1 MDATTQG
8 QSFAAWLRMQMAA
21 KGYAMDGP
29 RAGGPSLLAR
39 QIGVHRATIS
49 RILNTGAIPKAAT
62 LRLIAD
68 QLHIPRSVILDAAG
82 VSDAELA
89 GSGPEPPAEP
99 DNPGDAPDEPDP
111 DPAVLFDGG
120 LRNDSEK
127 AIWAI
132 TALPWQARQ
141 AAIEAT
147 RTEARRM
154 LAERTVDKTSNRRLA

>member
-8 QSFAAWLRMQMAA
+8 QSFAVWLRTHMAA

-49 RILNTGAIPKAAT
+49 RMLNTGAIPKAAT
-62 LRLIAD
+62 LRAIAD
-68 QLHIPRSVILDAAG
+68 QLHIPRSDIMDAAG
-82 VSDAELA
+82 MSDEEPT
-89 GSGPEPPAEP
+89 GSEPEPLAEP
-99 DNPGDAPDEPDP
+99 DNRDDAPEEP

-132 TALPWQARQ
+132 TALPWRARQ

-147 RTEARRM
+147 RTEARRI
-154 LAERTVDKTSNRRLA
+154 LTERALSKTPSRRLA

>member
-8 QSFAAWLRMQMAA
+8 QSFADWLRLQMAA
-21 KGYAMDGP
+21 KGYAVDGP

-49 RILNTGAIPKAAT
+49 RILKDGAIPKAAT
-62 LRLIAD
+62 LRAIAD
-68 QLHIPRSVILDAAG
+68 QLHIPRSVMLDAAG
-82 VSDAELA
+82 VSDEERA

-99 DNPGDAPDEPDP
+99 DSSADANEDPEP

-147 RTEARRM
+147 RTEARRI
-154 LAERTVDKTSNRRLA
+154 LAERTVDKTSTRRLA